1 MINLNHFVGGM
12 VISMGGKFRIEMK
25 NILLII
31 FCLIGVQLS
40 ANEFLEGKYKG
51 LGFSVEKDGQLL
63 FSDKKVHSYSSSLE
77 IRKLSSNTY
86 EFIVSVEIQPDKN
99 SKKVTDRRVDSL
111 NVIWRSPTEGKLVSN
126 YSTYKDDCRFSY
138 QSLILKIDCL
148 TQKHK
153 TLEKQTYEHESKAT
167 DFSSPKTDEFSFILT
182 TFCITSRLNSDNSIL
197 AFDHAEKN
205 KTFQNQLKVN
215 EEELNLINPDA
226 DDGYKILWQ
235 NKWYIVLFGERDAS
249 AGGAFCSVLTEVDYE
264 EAKNEISQNF
274 TTASLLSEDKVGP
287 NNIALYKSDFPSL
300 PPVILSVQSA
310 HGMSSFSI
318 YRQ

>member
-1 MINLNHFVGGM
+1 
-12 VISMGGKFRIEMK
+12 MK

-40 ANEFLEGKYKG
+40 ANEFLAGKYNG

-63 FSDKKVHSYSSSLE
+63 FSDKMVHSYSSTLE

-99 SKKVTDRRVDSL
+99 SKKLTDRRVDSL

-126 YSTYKDDCRFSY
+126 YSTYKDDCNFSY

-153 TLEKQTYEHESKAT
+153 TLEKQTYEHESKVT
-167 DFSSPKTDEFSFILT
+167 EFSSPRTDEFSFILT
-182 TFCITSRLNSDNSIL
+182 SICINSRLDSDNLSL
-197 AFDHAEKN
+197 FFDHTEKN
-205 KTFQNQLKVN
+205 NTFQKQLKIA
-215 EEELNLINPDA
+215 EQELKFANPEA
-226 DDGYKILWQ
+226 DQGYKILWE
-235 NKWYIVLFGERDAS
+235 NKPYFIFFGEREAS
-249 AGGAFCSVLTEVDYE
+249 AGGAFCSVLTEIDYE

-274 TTASLLSEDKVGP
+274 TTSSLLSEDKVGP
-287 NNIALYKSDFPSL
+287 NNIAIYKSNFPGL
-300 PPVILSVQSA
+300 PPAILSVQSA
-310 HGMSSFSI
+310 DGMSSFSI

>member
-1 MINLNHFVGGM
+1 
-12 VISMGGKFRIEMK
+12 MK

-63 FSDKKVHSYSSSLE
+63 FSDKKVHSYSSSSE

-167 DFSSPKTDEFSFILT
+167 DLSSSETDKFSFILT
-182 TFCITSRLNSDNSIL
+182 SICINSRLDSDNFSL
-197 AFDHAEKN
+197 FFDHTEKN
-205 KTFQNQLKVN
+205 NTFQKQLKIA
-215 EEELNLINPDA
+215 EQELKFANPEA
-226 DDGYKILWQ
+226 DEGYKILWE
-235 NKWYIVLFGERDAS
+235 NKRYFILFGEREVS
-249 AGGAFCSVLTEVDYE
+249 AGGAFCSVLTEIDYE

-274 TTASLLSEDKVGP
+274 TTSSLLSEDKIGP
-287 NNIALYKSDFPSL
+287 NNIAIYKSNFPGL
-300 PPVILSVQSA
+300 PPAILSVQSA
-310 HGMSSFSI
+310 DGMSSFSI